1 MARVLVTG
9 AAGAIGMDVA
19 FSLHSTGEYVVG
31 TEADDDNFLL
41 AKYSCRY
48 YKKVYKTLRAGI
60 DGYKKVINDIIS
72 KEGIDIIIPNPDIE
86 VGFISR
92 IRDEIDAKMLLPSD
106 RTVQILLSK
115 LKTAKALR
123 DLAPH
128 TYEIKDKDDLEKVL
142 EIEKKIWL
150 RPKSGAG
157 GRGSIVTSNPEFGW
171 MWIEYWRERG
181 VASSWIAQELLEG
194 SNYNVTLLYDTD
206 SRLCGVG
213 MMERLSYI
221 HQANSPTGI
230 TGDVRIAITVKKRN
244 IIELAQRAVRKIDKK
259 PVGIFSVDLI
269 GEKVTEIN
277 PRFAGRPRLYT
288 KAGANFPK
296 QVVEILMN
304 GTTEYAEVKE
314 GYRLI
319 RQVDVEP
326 IIIKDGRV
334 SDENYTGCV

>member
-1 MARVLVTG
+1 MSRVLVTG

-19 FSLHSTGEYVVG
+19 FSLNKTGDYVVG
-31 TEADDDNFLL
+31 TEADKDNFLL
-41 AKYSCRY
+41 AKHSCKY
-48 YKKVYKTLRAGI
+48 YNKVYKTLRAGTE
-60 DGYKKVINDIIS
+60 GYKEVINDIIS
-72 KEGIDIIIPNPDIE
+72 KEGINIIIPNPDTE
-86 VGFISR
+86 VGFISS
-92 IRDEIDAKMLLPSD
+92 IRDEIGADMLLPSD

-115 LKTAKALR
+115 LETAKALGH
-123 DLAPH
+123 LAPN
-128 TYEIKDKDDLEKVL
+128 TYEIKDKEDLEKVI
-142 EIEKKIWL
+142 EIEKKVWL

-157 GRGSIVTSNPEFGW
+157 GRGSIIVSNPEFGW
-171 MWIEYWRERG
+171 MWIEYWREKG
-181 VASSWIAQELLEG
+181 VSSSWIAQELLEG
-194 SNYNVTLLYDTD
+194 GNYNVTLIYDTD
-206 SRLCGVG
+206 SKLCGVG

-230 TGDVRIAITVKKRN
+230 TGDVRIAITVKKRD
-244 IIELAQRAVRKIDKK
+244 IIEIAEKAVRKIDKK

-296 QVVEILMN
+296 QIIEILEN
-304 GTTEYAEVKE
+304 GTTEYVEVEE

-326 IIIKDGRV
+326 VILKM
-334 SDENYTGCV
+334 